1 MPLDLD
7 IGAIQYPQVDGS
19 VIRDTDQA
27 TVDVSGHYSVAGATD
42 QERQAELEIAMFKR
56 GKTALANYD
65 RQKQIDDH
73 NKEIQKSVDPL
84 KDSRVNQ
91 PTAPTAPSM
100 AVATDAGK
108 LTISGTA
115 DTATVR
121 LDLVITGEG
130 IAEGA
135 NFTDTLPA
143 YSYEMDEPTVSLT
156 ITATAYNIIDDQ
168 AVKTATWTPAGEL
181 NKE

>member
-1 MPLDLD
+1 MSLELD
-7 IGAIQYPQVDGS
+7 IGAIQYPQVNGS

-42 QERQAELEIAMFKR
+42 EERQAELEIAMFKR
-56 GKTALANYD
+56 GKTALADYD
-65 RQKQIDDH
+65 RQKQIDDQ

-84 KDSRVNQ
+84 KDTRVNQ

-100 AVATDAGK
+100 TVATDAGK

-121 LDLVITGEG
+121 LDLAVTGED
-130 IAEGA
+130 ISDGA
-135 NFTDTLPA
+135 SFTDTLPV
-143 YSYEMDEPTVSLT
+143 YSHEMDEPSVSVT